1 MEAAAV
7 SVSHGAIGSL
17 LGKLADLLA
26 GEYKLLKEAKGEIM
40 FLKAE
45 LESMRKF
52 LERMSDAE
60 EEEADKQSKCWAE
73 EVRDL
78 SYDIEDNLD
87 DFMLRV
93 ECESNSK
100 PHGFKGF
107 IERSM
112 NLLTTVN
119 TRHKIG
125 KELQGLKR
133 RVMEVSER
141 RMRYKI
147 DSTVSKPN
155 STAIDIRLLAL
166 YVDAAGLVGINEPRD
181 ELIKV
186 MLDQDGVCAQQL
198 KVLSVVGFG
207 GLGKTTLANA
217 IYRKLEGQF
226 QCQAFVSVSQ
236 KPNIRKILR
245 NILSQAGYVVLDQTN
260 MESWDEDQLIR
271 TLRGFLADKR
281 YSLL

>member
-45 LESMRKF
+45 LESMRVF

-60 EEEADKQSKCWAE
+60 EEADKQAKCWAE

-78 SYDIEDNLD
+78 SYDIEDNVD

-93 ECESNSK
+93 ECEPDSK

-107 IERSM
+107 IERSI
-112 NLLTTVN
+112 NLLTTIN
-119 TRHKIG
+119 TRRKIS

-133 RVMEVSER
+133 RVMDVSER
-141 RMRYKI
+141 RMRYKV
-147 DSTVSKPN
+147 DSTVSKLN
-155 STAIDIRLLAL
+155 ITAIDIRLLAL
-166 YVDAAGLVGINEPRD
+166 YAGISEPRD

-186 MLDQDGVCAQQL
+186 MLDQDDVCAQEL

-207 GLGKTTLANA
+207 GLGKTTLAN
-217 IYRKLEGQF
+217 
-226 QCQAFVSVSQ
+226 
-236 KPNIRKILR
+236 
-245 NILSQAGYVVLDQTN
+245 
-260 MESWDEDQLIR
+260 
-271 TLRGFLADKR
+271 
-281 YSLL
+281 

>member
-1 MEAAAV
+1 M
-7 SVSHGAIGSL
+7 
-17 LGKLADLLA
+17 LA

-45 LESMRKF
+45 LESMRVF
-52 LERMSDAE
+52 LERMSDV
-60 EEEADKQSKCWAE
+60 EEEADKQAKCWAE

-78 SYDIEDNLD
+78 SYDIEDNID

-93 ECESNSK
+93 ECETDSK

-107 IERSM
+107 IERSI
-112 NLLTTVN
+112 NLLTTIN

-133 RVMEVSER
+133 RVIEVSER
-141 RMRYKI
+141 RMRYKVE
-147 DSTVSKPN
+147 DTVSKPN
-155 STAIDIRLLAL
+155 STAIDMRLLAL
-166 YVDAAGLVGINEPRD
+166 YADTAGLVGINEPRD

-186 MLDQDGVCAQQL
+186 MLDQDDVCAHQL

-207 GLGKTTLANA
+207 GFGKTTLANQ

-226 QCQAFVSVSQ
+226 QCQAFVSVSE

-245 NILSQAGYVVLDQTN
+245 NILSQAGYVAPDHQTN
-260 MESWDEDQLIR
+260 METWDEDQLIS
-271 TLRGFLADKR
+271 TLRRFLADKR
-281 YSLL
+281 YFIVIDDC